1 MPQYTR
7 GKSDTGAKSIAG
19 GRLVPQHTKRKSET
33 GAKSIAGGRLVP
45 QRTRRMWGVEQRLRP

>member
-1 MPQYTR
+1 MLQHTS

-45 QRTRRMWGVEQRLRP
+45 QHTRRMWGVEQRLRP